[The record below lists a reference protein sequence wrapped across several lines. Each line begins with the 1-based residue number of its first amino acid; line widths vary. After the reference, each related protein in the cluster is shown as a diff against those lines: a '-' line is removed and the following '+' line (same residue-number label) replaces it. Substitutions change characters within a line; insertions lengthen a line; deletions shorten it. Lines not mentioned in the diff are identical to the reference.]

1 MQLTVRMPDE
11 FRQKMDKLSKRMG
24 LKRSDIVRLALK
36 RFLEEE
42 SERDHR
48 TPFQRVGQ
56 LVGSAESGIKD
67 LGQRHRYYL
76 AQRLRKA
83 S

>member
-11 FRQKMDKLSKRMG
+11 FKQKIDRLSKKMG

-36 RFLEEE
+36 RFLEEDNE
-42 SERDHR
+42 GDHR
-48 TPFQRVGQ
+48 TPFQRVSQ
-56 LVGSAESGIKD
+56 LVGSAESGVKD

-76 AQRLRKA
+76 AQKLRKA